1 MGKVSID
8 GHEFSTEELT
18 IEAKVALSALQI
30 LDTKIEQIHAQS
42 AVLETAHNYSV
53 DEIKRLLEL

>member
-42 AVLETAHNYSV
+42 AVLETAHNHSV
-53 DEIKRLLEL
+53 DEIKRLLKL

>member
-30 LDTKIEQIHAQS
+30 LDTKIEQIHATC
-42 AVLETAHNYSV
+42 AVLETAHTYSV

>member
-18 IEAKVALSALQI
+18 IEAKVSLSALQL
-30 LDTKIEQIHAQS
+30 LDTTIEQIHAQS
-42 AVLETAHNYSV
+42 PVLETAHNHSV
-53 DEIKRLLEL
+53 DEIRPLLNL